1 MQKENYMTEAF
12 QGIVNLDIRDSKPD
26 WEPYLQ
32 TKAPGLGDD

>member
-1 MQKENYMTEAF
+1 MQKENYMTEPL

-32 TKAPGLGDD
+32 TKSPGLGDD